1 MSPQRFSEADFRPD
15 EPAARQRRPVDVAGI
30 ALPALV
36 EIRLVGVEEI
46 LHAGVELQGERSE
59 DREFVGQF
67 DVQREEVGRGD
78 CHVDRRAR
86 TCGVLDEHLSGVG
99 ARQRDVEPLHG
110 DEVGCQVAVPVGRT
124 EHAAFVGRVV
134 APMLG
139 VFVAAA
145 LPCDAGLQV
154 EPAGEGRLRLDVD
167 ACHGRSAAVVAFEHR
182 FALFVGFGQVARGE
196 DMVECGVEA
205 FDEQV
210 GLHAA
215 EGAVEVDRGAEAV
228 RTLLAQ
234 VGGELRDHAFAA
246 HEGDV
251 QVFVEGLRCAEAAGV
266 VQPQVDL
273 FGGVVAQVDARRED
287 HVVDHVVV
295 IEPAAE
301 QKTPFAGLPLVLDHA
316 AEDVY
321 LLIRAH
327 VVADRHVVDVVV
339 AVLHAERQFG
349 GEKQQPFEPL
359 QELRAADDRQSVGAA
374 VGFAG
379 VFELFVGRAFACAAV
394 VSFALNTAFLLPCS
408 SYT

>member
-1 MSPQRFSEADFRPD
+1 MSYARLPFFVCRRNGSQKRIFSPTN
-15 EPAARQRRPVDVAGI
+15 PAARQRRPVDVTGI

-110 DEVGCQVAVPVGRT
+110 DEVGRQVAVPVGRT

-167 ACHGRSAAVVAFEHR
+167 ACHGRSAAVVSFEHR
-182 FALFVGFGQVARGE
+182 FALFVA
-196 DMVECGVEA
+196 
-205 FDEQV
+205 DEWNFNKKKN
-210 GLHAA
+210 AIK
-215 EGAVEVDRGAEAV
+215 
-228 RTLLAQ
+228 
-234 VGGELRDHAFAA
+234 
-246 HEGDV
+246 
-251 QVFVEGLRCAEAAGV
+251 
-266 VQPQVDL
+266 P
-273 FGGVVAQVDARRED
+273 
-287 HVVDHVVV
+287 
-295 IEPAAE
+295 
-301 QKTPFAGLPLVLDHA
+301 
-316 AEDVY
+316 
-321 LLIRAH
+321 
-327 VVADRHVVDVVV
+327 
-339 AVLHAERQFG
+339 
-349 GEKQQPFEPL
+349 
-359 QELRAADDRQSVGAA
+359 
-374 VGFAG
+374 
-379 VFELFVGRAFACAAV
+379 
-394 VSFALNTAFLLPCS
+394 
-408 SYT
+408 